1 MVELSEKKK
10 GIEELLEKIPPETCW
25 AITAKILSSLF
36 VLRGDKTTAPILGTG
51 EGVTAPILGA
61 EKWKE
66 IVVKAYS
73 EGVPEGIAWVKETFN
88 IPVEN
93 AIDAD
98 NLMTVASRLELGP
111 EWEHEY
117 IERTPERVV
126 CILTKC
132 PYWERYKEFNVDPAF
147 IFCDDGHKAICKLAF
162 KRINPKI
169 TYKLTKAMPWGD
181 PYCEE
186 VYEFKEE

>member
-1 MVELSEKKK
+1 MV
-10 GIEELLEKIPPETCW
+10 EELLKQIPAERCW
-25 AITAKILSSLF
+25 EITAKILTSLF
-36 VLRGDKTTAPILGTG
+36 VLRDNKMIAPLLGIGEGIVAPIM
-51 EGVTAPILGA
+51 GA

-66 IVVKAYS
+66 IVVKAYA
-73 EGVPEGIAWVKETFN
+73 EGVPEGIAWVMETFN

-98 NLMTVASRLELGP
+98 NLMTVGSRFEVGP

-126 CILTKC
+126 CRLTKC
-132 PYWERYKEFNVDPAF
+132 PWWERFTEFSVDPAF
-147 IFCDDGHKAICKLAF
+147 IACDDGHLKVCELAF
-162 KRINPKI
+162 KKINPKI